1 MKWKEALKKK
11 SAESMHKVFCSCNVN
26 QLIEFKK
33 YIESLII
40 IKQNDIRSK
49 SKTDKK
55 P

>member
-1 MKWKEALKKK
+1 MKWKEALAKK
-11 SAESMHKVFCSCNVN
+11 SAESVHRVFSSCNVD

-40 IKQNDIRSK
+40 KKQNDIRSK